1 MMRRDSA
8 SPPKGRTAATKTRR
22 NPVGTQKRRKAAP
35 PRSPLKVHDC
45 IVLIAGDNDLYVD
58 KNFLQVFG
66 YQDPADVSEKPFAML
81 VHPED
86 RDRIEEINRRRK
98 EGEEAPSHFEFKG
111 LCMDGSTIHVE
122 ASATSLKHN
131 GRTLSAMYLRDVT
144 TRKHWEEELRASEE
158 KYRNLFE
165 NSMDAIY
172 ISDGDGALLEANG
185 EFLNLFGY
193 TREEAMKLNTR
204 NAFAPEDW
212 ERFAAAMQEREFV
225 RDFEVKLSRKD
236 GTPMDCLL
244 SVTPRIEG
252 GKTVGYQGIARDIT
266 AFKRAEEALQ
276 YMAYHDSLT
285 GLPNR
290 ILFRDRL
297 NMALVS
303 AGRNRKRVAV
313 MVLDLDKF
321 KEVNDT
327 QGHDVG
333 DKLLKAVAD
342 RLVDTVRKGDTVA
355 RMGGDE
361 FLLIV
366 PEINS
371 VDDAVIV
378 KDKIMDGFQKVFLPE
393 SHRISVLCSVG
404 IAIFPE
410 HGQDADTLVRC
421 ADMAMFKA
429 KQQGR
434 NRFHLCEL

>member
-1 MMRRDSA
+1 MTPS
-8 SPPKGRTAATKTRR
+8 R
-22 NPVGTQKRRKAAP
+22 NPVAAKKKKRGTPSRA
-35 PRSPLKVHDC
+35 SLKVRDC

-58 KNFLQVFG
+58 KNFLEVFG
-66 YQDPADVSEKPFAML
+66 YLDPADVSEKPFSML
-81 VHPED
+81 VHPDD
-86 RDRIEEINRRRK
+86 RERIEEINRRRK
-98 EGEEAPSHFEFKG
+98 QGDEAPSHFEFKG
-111 LCMDGSTIHVE
+111 VCKDGSTIHVE

-144 TRKHWEEELRASEE
+144 FRKHWEEELKASEE

-172 ISDGDGALLEANG
+172 ISARGGALLEANG
-185 EFLNLFGY
+185 AFLELFGY

-204 NAFAPEDW
+204 DAFTAEDR
-212 ERFAAAMQEREFV
+212 ERFMAAMEEKGFV
-225 RDFEVKLSRKD
+225 RDFPVKFARKD
-236 GTPMDCLL
+236 GTLMDCLL
-244 SVTPRIEG
+244 SLNPRVESG
-252 GKTVGYQGIARDIT
+252 QTVGYQGIVRDIT
-266 AFKRAEEALQ
+266 AFKKAEEALQ

-313 MVLDLDKF
+313 MLLDLDRF

-327 QGHDVG
+327 MGHDMG
-333 DKLLKAVAD
+333 DRLLKAVAD
-342 RLVDTVRKGDTVA
+342 RLVETVRKGDTVA

-371 VDDAVIV
+371 VEDAFIV
-378 KDKIMDGFQKVFLPE
+378 KDKIMDAFLTPFLME
-393 SHRISVLCSVG
+393 NGGISVLCSLG
-404 IAIFPE
+404 IAIYPE
-410 HGQDADTLVRC
+410 HGEDADTLVRC
-421 ADMAMFKA
+421 ADVAMFKA

-434 NRFHLCEL
+434 NNFHLCEP

>member
-1 MMRRDSA
+1 
-8 SPPKGRTAATKTRR
+8 
-22 NPVGTQKRRKAAP
+22 
-35 PRSPLKVHDC
+35 
-45 IVLIAGDNDLYVD
+45 
-58 KNFLQVFG
+58 
-66 YQDPADVSEKPFAML
+66 VSEKPFAML

-111 LCMDGSTIHVE
+111 LCRDGSTIHVE

-172 ISDGDGALLEANG
+172 ISSEDGALLEANG

-204 NAFAPEDW
+204 DAFTPEDR

-236 GTPMDCLL
+236 GTLMDCLL
-244 SVTPRIEG
+244 SVNPRIEG
-252 GKTVGYQGIARDIT
+252 GKTVGYQGIVRDIT

-327 QGHDVG
+327 LGHDVG
-333 DKLLKAVAD
+333 DKLLKSVAD
-342 RLVDTVRKGDTVA
+342 RLVETVRKGDTVA

-371 VDDAVIV
+371 PDDAITV
-378 KDKIMDGFQKVFLPE
+378 KDKIMDGFQKEFLPE
-393 SHRISVLCSVG
+393 GHRVSVLCSVG
-404 IAIFPE
+404 IAIYPD